1 MCFDYVERF
10 ALLLNDLERSMKLPP
25 RKYPAENCV
34 GIYSPTKISTKKLP
48 SEKTHLVE
56 TSPGISALQQ
66 LKNQT
71 TFKI

>member
-10 ALLLNDLERSMKLPP
+10 ALLLNNLERSMKLPP
-25 RKYPAENCV
+25 RKYPTENFL
-34 GIYSPTKISTKKLP
+34 GIFSPMKISTKKLP

-56 TSPGISALQQ
+56 TSPGIIALQQ

-71 TFKI
+71 IFKI